1 MPKDPVILLGYVNQQ
16 LRDTYPNLE
25 EFCKSNSVQKETIQ
39 KKLDAIDYRYDRKTN
54 QFV

>member
-16 LRDTYPNLE
+16 LRDTYPSLK
-25 EFCKSNSVQKETIQ
+25 EFCKSNNIAEESLQ
-39 KKLDAIDYRYDRKTN
+39 KKLRLIDYHYDKQTN